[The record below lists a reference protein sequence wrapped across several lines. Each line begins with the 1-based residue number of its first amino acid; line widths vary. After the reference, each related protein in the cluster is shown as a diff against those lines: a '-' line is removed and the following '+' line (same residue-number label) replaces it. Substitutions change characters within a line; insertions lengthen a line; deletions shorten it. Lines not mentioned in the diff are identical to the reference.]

1 MPGPSWL
8 EVLTRAGRDA
18 RKPQSRNTPYP
29 VAMTTP
35 SRRTPVSKARRASS
49 PPSVQPAPDS
59 KPFLRFHHSEALRKK
74 TLAVIGAVEQ
84 AEDPVTH
91 RDALADLVVELTN
104 SGLDYYFIKQLKL
117 AKPGFLVEQSA
128 NLGMVGTQQV
138 MGTVIRQVIG
148 RMGDPQLLS
157 VCGSIRQ
164 LMR

>member
-1 MPGPSWL
+1 
-8 EVLTRAGRDA
+8 
-18 RKPQSRNTPYP
+18 
-29 VAMTTP
+29 MTTP
-35 SRRTPVSKARRASS
+35 SRRVPASKAARPAGQ
-49 PPSVQPAPDS
+49 PSADS

-74 TLAVIGAVEQ
+74 TLAVIVEVEQ
-84 AEDPVTH
+84 AEEPATH

-104 SGLDYYFIKQLKL
+104 SGLDYYFMKQLKL

-128 NLGMVGTQQV
+128 NLGMAGTQQV

-148 RMGDPQLLS
+148 RMDGPQLLS